1 MEAHGDEC
9 DPQQDVDGGE
19 EHPHHV
25 LLLLLAAAQ
34 LEPGDPDGGE
44 EGEAVVESVDRAD
57 TVVRGNGDGAEAE
70 VGEQ

>member
-9 DPQQDVDGGE
+9 NPEQDVDGGE
-19 EHPHHV
+19 QHPHHI

-34 LEPGDPDGGE
+34 FEPGDPDGGQ

-57 TVVRGNGDGAEAE
+57 TVVGGDGDGAKGE